1 MDNYKLTKNFLTKD
15 ISSINDTYGYAL
27 FKRKT
32 TPIKLLGMKV
42 EDDEDE

>member
-1 MDNYKLTKNFLTKD
+1 MERKD